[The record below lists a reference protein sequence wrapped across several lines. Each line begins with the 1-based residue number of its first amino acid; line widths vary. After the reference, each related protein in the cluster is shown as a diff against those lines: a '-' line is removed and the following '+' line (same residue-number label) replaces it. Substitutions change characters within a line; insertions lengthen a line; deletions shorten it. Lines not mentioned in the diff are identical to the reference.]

1 MTYLDFSNYGYEIIR
16 ELGHN
21 RAGGRITYL
30 AKEINTQEQVV
41 VKQFQFARPGAS
53 WREYDSYEKEITIL
67 KRINHPQIPRY
78 RDAFATPTGFCMI
91 QEYKNAYSLADVS
104 DYQPEEVKQIALGIL
119 DILCF
124 LQNQIP
130 PIIHRDLKPEN
141 ILIDESLQVSLVD
154 FGFARLGSAELAVSS
169 VVKGTLGFM
178 PPEQIFNRQ
187 LSPASDLYSLGM
199 TLIALLTKTHSTEI
213 SKLIDNE
220 GKVKFK
226 DQVTHLHPDFI
237 YWLEKM
243 VEPQSKNRFPNAQVA
258 LNSLISLTVLAPA
271 PSFLSSFSLRR
282 KYIFVVFLASSLLGT
297 AAYLGRI
304 NLLKNSK
311 LINLS
316 TANQS
321 AVKKVK
327 LSDKSIKFT
336 LEIPSSKFRESTTEV
351 SCQLYDSFQRL
362 AALGNRKLAVKGQNL
377 TTDCDYRF
385 LDNDPRGNWRI
396 KFFVDNQLLAEK
408 IL

>member
-1 MTYLDFSNYGYEIIR
+1 LTHFLHR
-16 ELGHN
+16 
-21 RAGGRITYL
+21 TQV

-41 VKQFQFARPGAS
+41 VKQFQSARPGAS

-258 LNSLISLTVLAPA
+258 LN
-271 PSFLSSFSLRR
+271 
-282 KYIFVVFLASSLLGT
+282 K
-297 AAYLGRI
+297 
-304 NLLKNSK
+304 
-311 LINLS
+311 
-316 TANQS
+316 
-321 AVKKVK
+321 
-327 LSDKSIKFT
+327 
-336 LEIPSSKFRESTTEV
+336 
-351 SCQLYDSFQRL
+351 
-362 AALGNRKLAVKGQNL
+362 
-377 TTDCDYRF
+377 
-385 LDNDPRGNWRI
+385 
-396 KFFVDNQLLAEK
+396 
-408 IL
+408 